1 MKSIR
6 ILYLM
11 VVAILAGLFTSCEN
25 KEFEPGPE
33 VPGAQVY
40 FPSTTPT
47 SYMLSEEDLNVV
59 IPVKRVVTDE
69 AISIDILS
77 SDESGLL
84 TIPSSVHFE
93 AGSNTANLNITFD
106 RTALE
111 DGEEYPI
118 SLLINDDQNT
128 TPYGNSRMSL
138 VIAPWPWDFVGEGS
152 FRDDWLTTMWNGD
165 ASVETPVNIHKH
177 KTREGIYMIEEM
189 YGWNFLEAFFGGS
202 QSAIES
208 QLGLNYTPTNI
219 ILNCA
224 DPNGVFFGRQFSG
237 ITDVDPAYGDY
248 EIATLND
255 GLGKLENGV
264 VTFPVNGLALF
275 CLKGGQY
282 ANKSGMFRLLF
293 PGAEIT
299 DYSTAVEY
307 GGMKVSADN
316 TVAKAILDFI
326 YGDDVTGIKYVI
338 STGNVTDNADTIAKG
353 IADGTIEN
361 VYEIEE
367 FSAGDKKASIEV
379 ELTSGIYSV
388 IAVPLDKNGAPR
400 ASDAAALMFYF
411 PGAGG
416 SAAPECDLTAIMGL
430 VSEYWAEKSED
441 LPDSSSL
448 YFEIAGSELK
458 SVTIYIDTTDAIND
472 YKANGYSEEVIVDAL
487 GSDFSERVVPS
498 INANGSYG
506 SAWIDRRSDTSYT
519 MIVKATNIY
528 EKSKVVSATCS
539 TAAIPY
545 SGDLAIGNYVM
556 HFDAPAND
564 GSTIPCDNYIKI
576 VPQAEGNDTD
586 FFVFDFGLEIE
597 VNSWYAK
604 YDAAASTLTLS
615 GVIQGF
621 ESYGNMFG
629 GWIGFSETE
638 AERIVSRNA
647 ADENSKGTDPVV
659 IKVDPATKQLASI
672 DNDIL
677 VYLGSLSGN
686 SVSNPQLAALY
697 YADGTTFAK
706 ESAAAAATP
715 KSLGKKSRSAKVP
728 FSSVKVPADTHKT
741 VAFEK
746 KAFANTA
753 TVSKSNIVRTISA
766 KAAKC
771 EPLQKTIC
779 RRTVKNDVASFEA
792 K

>member
-1 MKSIR
+1 
-6 ILYLM
+6 M

-77 SDESGLL
+77 SDESGLF

-128 TPYGNSRMSL
+128 TPYGDSRMSL

-152 FRDDWLTTMWNGD
+152 FRDDWLTSMWNGD

-189 YGWNFLEAFFGGS
+189 YGWNFLEAFFGGP
-202 QSAIES
+202 QSAIEA

-224 DPNGVFFGRQFSG
+224 DPNGVYFGRQFSG
-237 ITDVDPAYGDY
+237 ITDTDPAYGDY

-264 VTFPVNGLALF
+264 VTFPANGLAFF
-275 CLKGGQY
+275 CLQGGQH

-299 DYSTAVEY
+299 DYSTAIEY

-338 STGNVTDNADTIAKG
+338 STGNVTENADAIAKG

-361 VYEIEE
+361 VSEIEE
-367 FSAGDKKASIEV
+367 FSAGGKKASIEV

-400 ASDAAALMFYF
+400 AADAAALMFYF

-416 SAAPECDLTAIMGL
+416 SAAPECELTAIMGL
-430 VSEYWAEKSED
+430 VSEYWAEKSEE

-458 SVTIYIDTTDAIND
+458 SVIIYIDTTDTFNS
-472 YKANGYSEEVIVDAL
+472 YKANGYSDEVIVDAL
-487 GSDFSERVVPS
+487 GRDYSEIIQS
-498 INANGSYG
+498 INTNGFYG
-506 SAWIDRRSDTSYT
+506 SAWINRRSDTSYT

-528 EKSKVVSATCS
+528 EKSKVVSATYS

-564 GSTIPCDNYIKI
+564 GGTIPCDNYIKI

-586 FFVFDFGLEIE
+586 FFVFDFGLEIGI
-597 VNSWYAK
+597 NSWHAK

-615 GVIQGF
+615 GVLQNF
-621 ESYGNMFG
+621 ESHGNMFG

-638 AERIVSRNA
+638 AERIRSFNA
-647 ADENSKGTDPVV
+647 ADENSQGADPVV
-659 IKVDPATKQLASI
+659 IKVDPATKQPASI

-677 VYLGSLSGN
+677 VYLGTLSGN
-686 SVSNPQLAALY
+686 TVSNPQLIALY

-715 KSLGKKSRSAKVP
+715 KSLEKKSRSAKVP
-728 FSSVKVPADTHKT
+728 FSSVQVPDDTHMT
-741 VAFEK
+741 VAFKK

-753 TVSKSNIVRTISA
+753 TVSKSNTVRTISVNA
-766 KAAKC
+766 TKC
-771 EPLQKTIC
+771 EPLQKA
-779 RRTVKNDVASFEA
+779 ASRKAFKGGA
-792 K
+792 AALNTLK